1 MKKVKAAAV
10 FTILLAL
17 VSFTLFA
24 SGASESKEET
34 QTLKVLGP
42 WSASEEEA
50 FEVVLDKFRTETG
63 IEVVYEGVSDP
74 MEILGPRLAAGDP
87 PNIVILGGATGYT
100 DLVKDGNAV
109 SLNSLKDELIADYG
123 TDWTDQFSSDGN
135 IYAIPVRTN
144 VLNLLWFNPE
154 KVESSNFSS
163 WDSFIAYADEEA
175 AKGNYVV
182 GAIGKASWTIPQLFT
197 SCYVS
202 TFGQEMYLKF
212 LSKEIA
218 WNDETVKTAFEKVAL
233 FYGDKYISGGKMAG
247 LGMDLVDGIAN
258 VFGLNPTATVISS
271 GSWVSGIAES
281 AVNESI
287 VEGTNI
293 DYVLFPGTEN
303 GAGTVIANADVAIA
317 LTDDEA
323 TMKLVSYLA
332 SEEGQS
338 MFAPSGYVVPN
349 RNVKSSLYSAFLTQK
364 TMDIL
369 SSSTIVPAITASI
382 GNEEND
388 ALVNALQ
395 AAILNPSEIPSLLD
409 DMQSK
414 FGKN

>member
-1 MKKVKAAAV
+1 
-10 FTILLAL
+10 
-17 VSFTLFA
+17 
-24 SGASESKEET
+24 
-34 QTLKVLGP
+34 
-42 WSASEEEA
+42 
-50 FEVVLDKFRTETG
+50 
-63 IEVVYEGVSDP
+63 
-74 MEILGPRLAAGDP
+74 
-87 PNIVILGGATGYT
+87 
-100 DLVKDGNAV
+100 
-109 SLNSLKDELIADYG
+109 
-123 TDWTDQFSSDGN
+123 
-135 IYAIPVRTN
+135 
-144 VLNLLWFNPE
+144 
-154 KVESSNFSS
+154 
-163 WDSFIAYADEEA
+163 
-175 AKGNYVV
+175 
-182 GAIGKASWTIPQLFT
+182 
-197 SCYVS
+197 
-202 TFGQEMYLKF
+202 
-212 LSKEIA
+212 
-218 WNDETVKTAFEKVAL
+218 
-233 FYGDKYISGGKMAG
+233 MAG